1 MSGVNLEI
9 VNLRNGVKETYRHLY
24 HQYYSMLFNL
34 AYQYLD
40 DGDDAKEIVQ
50 NAFLKLWEIKGQLKD
65 NSNLKNYL
73 YTLVKNGCLNQI
85 KRNQIVNN
93 HNNNIKHRELE
104 LQYESLSRMSFDYM
118 EIEELKTKI
127 EEAVS
132 NLPEHCRKVFCMSR
146 YEGFKNTEIAEK
158 LNISEKTVEAHMT
171 KALKSLR
178 VALKDYLPLL
188 ISILFQ

>member
-40 DGDDAKEIVQ
+40 DTDDAKEIVQ

-85 KRNQIVNN
+85 KRKQIVNN
-93 HNNNIKHRELE
+93 HNNNIKQRELE

-118 EIEELKTKI
+118 EIEELKDKI

-158 LNISEKTVEAHMT
+158 LSISEKTVEAHMT
-171 KALKSLR
+171 KALKRLR
-178 VALKDYLPLL
+178 VSLKDYLSLL
-188 ISILFQ
+188 LFINFF

>member
-1 MSGVNLEI
+1 MAGVNLEI

-40 DGDDAKEIVQ
+40 DADDAKEIVQ

-85 KRNQIVNN
+85 KRKQIVNN
-93 HNNNIKHRELE
+93 HNNNIKQRELE

-118 EIEELKTKI
+118 EIEELKNKI